1 MGRSVTTVG
10 DVVTVGGVGVGG
22 VGGCEVGGGEVGGGG
37 EMLVGRVVVLC
48 GTSVAIVG
56 TASESC
62 NIVTNRYFIRPHIT
76 GTLA

>member
-22 VGGCEVGGGEVGGGG
+22 VGGCEVGGGG
-37 EMLVGRVVVLC
+37 EMLVGRLVGRLVVLC

-62 NIVTNRYFIRPHIT
+62 NIVTNRYFILPRIQVP
-76 GTLA
+76 